1 MPSGFSLCPFCCS
14 IPAATVAELLQRKGT
29 GAVTCLYKFLK
40 RLILPRLVS
49 YQEEENLTINF
60 RILCVESIF
69 RSS

>member
-1 MPSGFSLCPFCCS
+1 MA
-14 IPAATVAELLQRKGT
+14 AATAAELLQRKGT
-29 GAVTCLYKFLK
+29 GAVTCLCKFLK

-49 YQEEENLTINF
+49 YQEELNLTINF